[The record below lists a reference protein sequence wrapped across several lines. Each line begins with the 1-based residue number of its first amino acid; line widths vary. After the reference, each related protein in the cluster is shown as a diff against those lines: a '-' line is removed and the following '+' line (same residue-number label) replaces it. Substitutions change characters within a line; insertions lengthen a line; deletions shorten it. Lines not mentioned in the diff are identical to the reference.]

1 MKNDYIAHQFSL
13 LSKLME
19 IHGENSFKTKTYSVA
34 AFNIEK
40 LTAELSEIPR
50 EKIFS
55 IKGIGDSLG
64 KKIIE
69 ILDEGHLHVLEDYV
83 KKTPP
88 GVLEMLSIKGIG
100 PKKIATIWKEMEIET
115 VGELLYACN
124 ENRLARFKGFGEKT
138 QKSVEESI
146 TFYLRNQGS
155 HLYAEVEA
163 YALTIDK
170 LIKKAFEFRQFQLTG
185 NFRRQSEII
194 DKLEWITTA
203 SASELETFFIAND
216 YEVVE
221 SLAVTSAYKGP
232 EKVLLQFYSVASE
245 HFQSRLFETSCS
257 DDFLQAWNKIEL
269 PDSTSVISSEEDLF
283 AVANI
288 QVIPPFMR
296 ENAAILERAKKNTIP
311 TVIQPADIKGIIH
324 SHSTWSDGSH
334 TLEDM
339 AAACIKKG
347 FEYLVISDHS
357 KSAFYASGLFE
368 EQIQAQHQQ
377 IDELN
382 TKLAPFKIFKSIE
395 CDILNDGTL
404 DYPDKIL
411 ATFDLVITSIH
422 SNLKMTEEK
431 AMLRVLK
438 AIGNPYT
445 TILGHMSGRLLLS
458 RPGYPLNYREVIDA
472 CATNHVAIEINANPR
487 RLDMDWRW
495 IEYAMEKGVYF
506 SIDPDAHSIEEFSV
520 CRFGVLSA
528 QKGGLTRDRNLS
540 SFSLPELESFLATR
554 RQRR

>member
-170 LIKKAFEFRQFQLTG
+170 LIKK
-185 NFRRQSEII
+185 
-194 DKLEWITTA
+194 
-203 SASELETFFIAND
+203 
-216 YEVVE
+216 
-221 SLAVTSAYKGP
+221 
-232 EKVLLQFYSVASE
+232 
-245 HFQSRLFETSCS
+245 
-257 DDFLQAWNKIEL
+257 
-269 PDSTSVISSEEDLF
+269 
-283 AVANI
+283 
-288 QVIPPFMR
+288 
-296 ENAAILERAKKNTIP
+296 
-311 TVIQPADIKGIIH
+311 
-324 SHSTWSDGSH
+324 
-334 TLEDM
+334 
-339 AAACIKKG
+339 
-347 FEYLVISDHS
+347 
-357 KSAFYASGLFE
+357 
-368 EQIQAQHQQ
+368 
-377 IDELN
+377 
-382 TKLAPFKIFKSIE
+382 
-395 CDILNDGTL
+395 
-404 DYPDKIL
+404 
-411 ATFDLVITSIH
+411 
-422 SNLKMTEEK
+422 
-431 AMLRVLK
+431 
-438 AIGNPYT
+438 
-445 TILGHMSGRLLLS
+445 
-458 RPGYPLNYREVIDA
+458 
-472 CATNHVAIEINANPR
+472 
-487 RLDMDWRW
+487 
-495 IEYAMEKGVYF
+495 
-506 SIDPDAHSIEEFSV
+506 
-520 CRFGVLSA
+520 
-528 QKGGLTRDRNLS
+528 
-540 SFSLPELESFLATR
+540 SF
-554 RQRR
+554 